1 MVEEINKIA
10 TDYHMIML
18 IAMIVLLLM
27 LISSF
32 YYFNKRIIELEKIQ
46 KKTYDYEI
54 DVEKIQDGIIK
65 ILTTEIEKFSN
76 KNKEE
81 IKSMNET
88 LETQSLNFQT
98 DLKKI
103 HDHFLKH
110 TNEEI
115 ERNLE
120 IYMINQN
127 KYFSKYVDKL
137 KENLI
142 NGVKTDIENELKNS
156 NEKILEN
163 LGMIRGRTQRIIS
176 KIKETGK

>member
-18 IAMIVLLLM
+18 IAMIVLLLI

-54 DVEKIQDGIIK
+54 DVEKIQDGIIE
-65 ILTTEIEKFSN
+65 ILTNEIDEFSN

-81 IKSMNET
+81 IET
-88 LETQSLNFQT
+88 LKTQSLNFKT
-98 DLKKI
+98 DLEEI
-103 HDHFLKH
+103 HNHFLEH
-110 TNEEI
+110 TNKKI
-115 ERNLE
+115 ERNLK
-120 IYMINQN
+120 IYMIDQN
-127 KYFSKYVDKL
+127 KYFSEYVDKL
-137 KENLI
+137 KKNLI

-163 LGMIRGRTQRIIS
+163 LGMIRSRTQRIIS